1 VRIRFSTFLTTAFLG
16 TALAFAGT
24 GARGEENPPG
34 TPGEPTTAGATVVVV
49 TAARDAVPQEKV
61 PAATTVVKGEELEH
75 QGKAICA
82 DEVLK
87 FVPGV
92 KVDNQA
98 DGERVHLSI
107 RGVGILT
114 ERGVRGIQVLVDGI
128 PLNDPSGFAPDLFD
142 VDWATV
148 ERVEVLRGPAA
159 AFYGGGAAGGVVNIT
174 TRDGKAGGHGDVQA
188 TGGSYGFWKVL
199 GEARGSNSEA
209 DWRVSASR
217 MMGDGYRD
225 HTAYHATNV
234 SGKFN
239 WAITPTFTLKGLV
252 MGTGFFNENAEGLNS
267 TWLAEDRRQANP
279 DAVTFNE
286 LQKTD
291 RTTVGLTG
299 EWKIRDD
306 QEWVFTAYDRWT
318 KWRESVP
325 SSVQHRTLDNP
336 GLMTHYTWH
345 AGRGEVRNHLS
356 VGADLAWQGIEEY
369 KHPNLGG
376 AVEGAAL
383 LVDQSID
390 QRSEG
395 YYLSD
400 RVDIGPRWNLWLN
413 VRHDSI
419 HHDLEDSLKVG
430 GVDNSGS
437 VHYSETTSR
446 VGVCYNPNE
455 RVGLYASWGEGFLPP
470 ATEELFT
477 NPDHQGGLNAEI
489 GPADSQG
496 VEVGVRGSAG
506 KTFRYDVT
514 LFHLS
519 TDGDFERY
527 RVSTRPLETFY
538 RNAGKTDRTGLEVYG
553 AWTPIETFTLQLAY
567 TYSDFTYDEL
577 QSLTFGTCTGNRLPN
592 IPRHQ
597 GFLDMRWAFAEHWYL
612 GGAVELQTRA
622 YVDPTNVPFIGG
634 YTLYHA
640 DLAWD
645 WKGARHS
652 GELFA
657 SVRNAT
663 GKEYIAFT
671 EPDPDGNSY
680 QPAATREV
688 FAGVKI
694 RFGS

>member
-1 VRIRFSTFLTTAFLG
+1 VHIRFSKCFTSIFLG
-16 TALAFAGT
+16 AALATAGA
-24 GARGEENPPG
+24 GAAAQENPPAGG
-34 TPGEPTTAGATVVVV
+34 TGTNATVVVV
-49 TAARDAVPQEKV
+49 TAARDTVPKKEV
-61 PAATTVVKGEELEH
+61 PAAASVIQKEDLDHQSKGI
-75 QGKAICA
+75 AA
-82 DEVLK
+82 DEALK
-87 FVPGV
+87 LVPGV

-128 PLNDPSGFAPDLFD
+128 PLNDPSGFASDLFD
-142 VDWATV
+142 VDWSTV
-148 ERVEVLRGPAA
+148 ERVEVLRGPSA

-174 TRDGKAGGHGDVQA
+174 TRDGHAGGNGEADA
-188 TGGSYGFWKVL
+188 TLGSYGFWKVL
-199 GEARGSNSEA
+199 GEVRGANSEA

-217 MMGDGYRD
+217 MMGDGYRV
-225 HTAYHATNV
+225 HTAYHGTNI
-234 SGKFN
+234 SGKLR
-239 WAITPTFTLKGLV
+239 WAITPKFTLKALV

-279 DAVTFNE
+279 DAEKFNE
-286 LQKTD
+286 LQDTD
-291 RTTVGLTG
+291 RTTVGITG
-299 EWKIRDD
+299 ELKIRDD
-306 QEWVFTAYDRWT
+306 QEFTFTAYDRWT
-318 KWRESVP
+318 KWREAVP
-325 SSVQHRTLDNP
+325 SAVQHRTLDNP
-336 GLMTHYTWH
+336 GLMTRYTWH

-356 VGADLAWQGIEEY
+356 FGADLAWQNIDEY

-376 AVEGAAL
+376 AFEGPET

-395 YYLSD
+395 FFVAD
-400 RVDIGPRWNLWLN
+400 RVDFNPRWNLWLN

-419 HHDLEDSLKVG
+419 HHSLDDLLKAG

-437 VHYSETTSR
+437 VRYSETTSR
-446 VGVCYNPNE
+446 VGVCWNPND

-477 NPDHQGGLNAEI
+477 NPDHQGGLNASI
-489 GPADSQG
+489 GPADSKSF
-496 VEVGVRGSAG
+496 EVGVRGGAG
-506 KTFRYDVT
+506 QTFRYDVT

-538 RNAGKTDRTGLEVYG
+538 RNAGKTDRTGLELYG
-553 AWTPIETFTLQLAY
+553 AWSPVETVTLQAAY
-567 TYSDFTYDEL
+567 TYSDFTYDQME
-577 QSLTFGTCTGNRLPN
+577 SLTFGNCAGNRLPN

-597 GFLDMRWAFAEHWYL
+597 ATLDLRWIPTEHWRL
-612 GGAVELQTRA
+612 NAAVEMLTRA

-640 DLAWD
+640 DLAYE
-645 WKGARHS
+645 WKGVRHS
-652 GELFA
+652 GEVFA

-663 GKEYIAFT
+663 DKEYIAFT

-680 QPAATREV
+680 QPAATREL